1 MVAHQHVGVD
11 SGPKALTQLRQQLKK
26 VEPVRIIPEQ
36 GLSLVA
42 PGGDVITAAGPL
54 DAQCACHRSDQN
66 GARPKGQALNVK
78 C

>member
-1 MVAHQHVGVD
+1 
-11 SGPKALTQLRQQLKK
+11 
-26 VEPVRIIPEQ
+26 
-36 GLSLVA
+36 
-42 PGGDVITAAGPL
+42 VITAAGPL